1 MRQQARAQ
9 VDPSVI
15 VAVILNIVCPGA
27 GAWFLC
33 RHWIGSLQLILT
45 LGVALPLL
53 FFGYGVLIYLALL
66 IWSELVVWRIWR
78 DYLSSIQML
87 TRDSV

>member
-1 MRQQARAQ
+1 MRRQARKQ
-9 VDPSVI
+9 VDPSVV
-15 VAVILNIVCPGA
+15 VALIANVLCPGA
-27 GAWFLC
+27 GPLFLC

>member
-15 VAVILNIVCPGA
+15 VAVILNIVCPGT

-33 RHWIGSLQLILT
+33 RHWIGSLQLMLT

-53 FFGYGVLIYLALL
+53 FFGYGVLMYLVLL
-66 IWSELVVWRIWR
+66 TWSELVVWRTWHA
-78 DYLSSIQML
+78 YLLSIRML
-87 TRDSV
+87 PRDSV